1 MFLNFCSA
9 SSRAR
14 TDRKAAAVED
24 FAELV
29 KTICDG
35 EEPMPDRVDQ
45 LLTETGKTTD
55 ELAAA
60 VARRQTRLE
69 LAAKKAKL
77 PELRKRLQGI
87 AEKLDAEEVRWNAA
101 ATRHEETIEPLLS
114 QARCINTEIHEA
126 ASVENKLRSSYVGP
140 LTEAIADVRN
150 RRQPIWHRKVA
161 IERSREHHALELA
174 NAKQV
179 NSSDGRRDHYTQA
192 QIESHRRSYDNYSAQ
207 IKPLQDELA
216 ALDAE
221 EKRLYEGM
229 SEP

>member
-1 MFLNFCSA
+1 MSVSELLQRIVQGA
-9 SSRAR
+9 A
-14 TDRKAAAVED
+14 DRKAAAVED

-87 AEKLDAEEVRWNAA
+87 AEKLDAEQVQWNAA
-101 ATRHEETIEPLLS
+101 ATRHEMIEPLLS
-114 QARCINTEIHEA
+114 QARQVFKIKEHLRIRNEGLSL
-126 ASVENKLRSSYVGP
+126 ASPQRMKAPG
-140 LTEAIADVRN
+140 
-150 RRQPIWHRKVA
+150 Q
-161 IERSREHHALELA
+161 ELA
-174 NAKQV
+174 
-179 NSSDGRRDHYTQA
+179 
-192 QIESHRRSYDNYSAQ
+192 
-207 IKPLQDELA
+207 
-216 ALDAE
+216 
-221 EKRLYEGM
+221 
-229 SEP
+229 